1 LTHLTLREHKFAMLN
16 KEFQVEIDVLHR
28 QGKGIREIA
37 REMGIARN
45 TVRAILR
52 GEHRASYGPRSA
64 RPTKLEPFTGYLQD
78 RLVRAGKVQL
88 HATVLLREIRDLGYE
103 GGITQL
109 KEYLR
114 TIRPS
119 TQSEP
124 VVRFETEPGKQLQI
138 DFVVFRRGPIPLRAF
153 TAELGYSRYA
163 CVEFTDNERTET
175 LAACLERALRF
186 FDGVPEQVLCDNPK
200 TVVIER
206 NAYGEGK
213 HRYNPHL
220 LDLAKHYGIA
230 LRLCAPY
237 RAQTKGKV
245 ERFHRYLRGSFFN
258 PLQAGQS
265 DLVDVLQANAAVGA
279 WLHEV
284 ANVRVHATLKE
295 RPADRFALE
304 RMALRAL
311 PLPYGGR
318 RSDVQI
324 GSGII
329 VPTPIESLQHPLATY
344 DALAAELARA

>member
-1 LTHLTLREHKFAMLN
+1 MLN
-16 KEFQVEIDVLHR
+16 KELQVEIDVLHR

-52 GEHRASYGPRSA
+52 GEHRGRYASREP
-64 RPTKLEPFTGYLQD
+64 RPTKLDPYAGYLRE
-78 RLVRAGKVQL
+78 RLERAGKVQL
-88 HATVLLREIRDLGYE
+88 HATVLLREIRALGYD

-114 TIRPS
+114 SVRP
-119 TQSEP
+119 TVEHEP
-124 VVRFETEPGKQLQI
+124 IVRFETAPGKQLQI
-138 DFVVFRRGPIPLRAF
+138 DFVVFRRGGMPLRAF
-153 TAELGYSRYA
+153 TAELGFSRYA

-175 LAACLERALRF
+175 LAACLERALHF
-186 FDGVPEQVLCDNPK
+186 FDGVPEQILCDNPK

-213 HRYNPHL
+213 HRYNPYL
-220 LDLAKHYGIA
+220 LDVAKHYGIA
-230 LRLCAPY
+230 LKLCAPY

-265 DLVDVLQANAAVGA
+265 ELVDVVQANQAVRP

-284 ANVRVHATLKE
+284 ANVRIHATLKE
-295 RPADRFALE
+295 RPADRYALE
-304 RMALRAL
+304 RPALRAL

-318 RSDVQI
+318 RDPARDERRL
-324 GSGII
+324 I

-344 DALAAELARA
+344 DALAVELTHA

>member
-1 LTHLTLREHKFAMLN
+1 M
-16 KEFQVEIDVLHR
+16 EIEVLHR
-28 QGKGIREIA
+28 QGKGVRQIA
-37 REMGIARN
+37 RDLGISRN
-45 TVRAILR
+45 TVRAVLR
-52 GEHRASYGPRSA
+52 GERDAQYGPREP
-64 RPTKLEPFTGYLQD
+64 RPAKLDPYKPFLHN
-78 RLVRAGKVQL
+78 RLDQAGKIEL
-88 HATVLLREIRDLGYE
+88 HATVLLREIRALGYD

-114 TIRPS
+114 SIRAPVEE
-119 TQSEP
+119 EP

-138 DFVVFRRGPIPLRAF
+138 DFVVFRRGILPLRAF

-206 NAYGEGK
+206 NAYGEGR
-213 HRYNPHL
+213 HRFNPYL
-220 LDLAKHYGIA
+220 LEVAKHYGLA
-230 LRLCAPY
+230 LRLCSPY

-265 DLVDVLQANAAVGA
+265 ELVDVVQANHAVRP
-279 WLHEV
+279 WLQEV
-284 ANVRVHATLKE
+284 ANVRIHATLKE
-295 RPADRFALE
+295 RPFDRFLLE
-304 RMALRAL
+304 QPALRPL

-318 RSDVQI
+318 RSELPAEKRL
-324 GSGII
+324 I
-329 VPTPIESLQHPLATY
+329 VPTPVESLQHPLALY
-344 DALAAELARA
+344 DTLAAEVAHA

>member
-1 LTHLTLREHKFAMLN
+1 MLN
-16 KEFQVEIDVLHR
+16 KELQVEIDVLHR

-52 GEHRASYGPRSA
+52 GEHRPQYGPRES
-64 RPTKLEPFTGYLQD
+64 RPTKLNPYADYLRD
-78 RLVRAGKVQL
+78 RLARAGKVPL
-88 HATVLLREIRDLGYE
+88 HATVLLREIRAQGYD

-114 TIRPS
+114 SIRPAIEP
-119 TQSEP
+119 EP

-138 DFVVFRRGPIPLRAF
+138 DFVVFRRGEMPLRAF

-175 LAACLERALRF
+175 LAACLERALQF
-186 FDGVPEQVLCDNPK
+186 FDGVPEQILCDNPK

-206 NAYGEGK
+206 NAYGQGK
-213 HRYNPHL
+213 HRFNPYL

-230 LRLCAPY
+230 LKLCAPY

-258 PLQAGQS
+258 PLQAGQRE
-265 DLVDVLQANAAVGA
+265 LVDVVQANHEVRP

-284 ANVRVHATLKE
+284 ANARVHATLKE
-295 RPADRFALE
+295 RPVERFALE
-304 RMALRAL
+304 RVALRTL

-318 RSDVQI
+318 RHDGRTDERV
-324 GSGII
+324 I
-329 VPTPIESLQHPLATY
+329 VPTPFESLQHPLATY
-344 DALAAELARA
+344 DALAAELTHA